1 MVLASII
8 HVVLRFTAAKIRFSE
23 QKTKIFLSFFERE
36 YLRAVFTAQSYDK
49 FPNPPRLGGEIS
61 VCLGML
67 DIKKSPTAR
76 SRAVRPIGY
85 FDVLQ
90 DAEQVPVP
98 AVPGSCGSL
107 DY

>member
-1 MVLASII
+1 MHASIAEREQFRS
-8 HVVLRFTAAKIRFSE
+8 LLAAKIRFSE

-67 DIKKSPTAR
+67 DIKEPHRPFQGSEADR
-76 SRAVRPIGY
+76 LFCCLAVRGTGTRP
-85 FDVLQ
+85 
-90 DAEQVPVP
+90 
-98 AVPGSCGSL
+98 CGSTSL
-107 DY
+107 IMLH